1 MMPQHFVGVSED
13 DSDPTPE
20 EILARYDHFIV
31 ALVEK
36 MARRSSNI
44 ARPEVL
50 DLEIDEIV
58 QRVRIKLWRALV
70 DKHIEYPQAYIRTIV
85 RNEFNDIPRKRRPPL
100 PLLTDEDGELHL
112 GEGVDAMITESEGMG
127 DPAHEFEAGEN
138 LDGLMNCAAS
148 AVSRLSPRQRRS
160 IGCLLNE
167 QIDARLPLIK
177 AFQKHDID
185 IEAQVWPE
193 DETDKKLLKASLS
206 AARHKIA
213 EFLDVDLDKYRRR
226 GLADTLVLQM

>member
-85 RNEFNDIPRKRRPPL
+85 RNEFNDIPRKRKPPL
-100 PLLTDEDGELHL
+100 PLLTDEDGELYMGDGAAGL
-112 GEGVDAMITESEGMG
+112 MTGSEGMAN
-127 DPAHEFEAGEN
+127 PADEFEADEN
-138 LDGLMNCAAS
+138 LDGLMECAAS
-148 AVSRLSPRQRRS
+148 AVSRLPSRQQRS
-160 IGCLLNE
+160 
-167 QIDARLPLIK
+167 
-177 AFQKHDID
+177 
-185 IEAQVWPE
+185 
-193 DETDKKLLKASLS
+193 
-206 AARHKIA
+206 
-213 EFLDVDLDKYRRR
+213 
-226 GLADTLVLQM
+226 

>member
-1 MMPQHFVGVSED
+1 MIPQHFLGVSED

-20 EILARYDHFIV
+20 EILVRYDHFIV

-58 QRVRIKLWRALV
+58 QRVRIKFWNALQS
-70 DKHIEYPQAYIRTIV
+70 KHIEYHQAYIRTIV
-85 RNEFNDIPRKRRPPL
+85 RNEFNDIPRKRKPPL
-100 PLLTDEDGELHL
+100 PLLTDEDGELYI
-112 GEGVDAMITESEGMG
+112 GDGVDAMITESEGMG
-127 DPAHEFEAGEN
+127 NPADEVEASEN
-138 LDGLMNCAAS
+138 LDGLMNCAAT
-148 AVSRLSPRQRRS
+148 AVSRLSPRQQRS

-167 QIDARLPLIK
+167 QIDARMPLIK
-177 AFQKHDID
+177 AFEKHDID

-206 AARHKIA
+206 AARHRIA
-213 EFLDVDLDKYRRR
+213 EFLDVDLGSYRRR

>member
-1 MMPQHFVGVSED
+1 MPQHLQGVSEH

-20 EILARYDHFIV
+20 EILVRYNSYIV

-44 ARPEVL
+44 ARTEVL

-58 QRVRIKLWRALV
+58 QRVRIKLWHALEG
-70 DKHIEYPQAYIRTIV
+70 KHIEHYQAYIRTMV
-85 RNEFNDIPRKRRPPL
+85 RNEFNDLSRKRKPPL
-100 PLLTDEDGELHL
+100 PLLTDEDGELYM
-112 GEGVDAMITESEGMG
+112 GDGVDAMITESEGMG
-127 DPAHEFEAGEN
+127 DPADEFEAGEN
-138 LDGLMNCAAS
+138 LDGLMDCAAS
-148 AVSRLSPRQRRS
+148 AVSRLSPRQQRS

-167 QIDARLPLIK
+167 QIDARIPLIQ
-177 AFQKHDID
+177 AFEKHDID

-206 AARHKIA
+206 AARHRIA
-213 EFLDVDLDKYRRR
+213 EFLGVNLDGYRKRST
-226 GLADTLVLQM
+226 GDTLVLQT

>member
-1 MMPQHFVGVSED
+1 MPQHFAGVSED
-13 DSDPTPE
+13 DSDPIPE
-20 EILARYDHFIV
+20 EILVRYNSYIV

-44 ARPEVL
+44 AHPEVL

-58 QRVRIKLWRALV
+58 QRVRIKFWNALQS
-70 DKHIEYPQAYIRTIV
+70 KHIEYHKAYIRTIV
-85 RNEFNDIPRKRRPPL
+85 RNEFNDIPRKRKPPL
-100 PLLTDEDGELHL
+100 PLLTDEDGELYL
-112 GEGVDAMITESEGMG
+112 SDGVDAMITDSEGMG
-127 DPAHEFEAGEN
+127 DPANEFKAGEN

-148 AVSRLSPRQRRS
+148 AVSRLSPRQQRS

-167 QIDARLPLIK
+167 QIDARMPLIK
-177 AFQKHDID
+177 AFEKHDID

-206 AARHKIA
+206 AARHRIA
-213 EFLDVDLDKYRRR
+213 ELLDVDLGSYRRR